1 MLLKNGLRD
10 KHQAMSKDPL
20 EFRQRSHPLENM
32 SMCLIFDVLT
42 IFPPPLSSGAFSI
55 NYDDYLSFSCLLRGT
70 LHFNT

>member
-32 SMCLIFDVLT
+32 SMCLIFDDFSSSSVVWR
-42 IFPPPLSSGAFSI
+42 IF
-55 NYDDYLSFSCLLRGT
+55 Y
-70 LHFNT
+70 